1 MCRQYPESLGI
12 PPLMSCL
19 NVVELTNMAL
29 SPKLAAFFT
38 KMNFRHFQPTSN
50 PILYTLSK
58 KMLKV
63 LNWAWTFF

>member
-38 KMNFRHFQPTSN
+38 KMNFRHFQPPSN
-50 PILYTLSK
+50 PIL
-58 KMLKV
+58 
-63 LNWAWTFF
+63 